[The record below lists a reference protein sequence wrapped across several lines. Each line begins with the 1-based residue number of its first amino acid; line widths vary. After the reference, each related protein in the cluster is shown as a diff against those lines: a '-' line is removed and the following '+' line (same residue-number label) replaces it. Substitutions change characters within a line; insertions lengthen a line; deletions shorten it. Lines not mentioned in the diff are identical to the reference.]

1 MLVALDAH
9 GNRLYAEDEGKY
21 TECFCP
27 ACGEA
32 VKHKK
37 GTIRHPYF
45 AHMPNSGCH
54 FGQDK
59 DNKSEWHIRMQ
70 EYFPKEK
77 RECLFIDEET
87 GERHIA
93 DVFVNEANAVLEFQH
108 SPISEQEFLSR
119 TMFHMKNKRRIVWLF
134 DESSRNENRYKFKRD
149 EEPYRWGPYQD
160 KHFKWLYRRKV
171 LERGPDISKNKSL
184 YSICVYTG
192 REGDMFHRIVSEEFG
207 FEEVTFSL
215 HDLEMGENID
225 VEDFFRPETYW
236 QGQEPWKT
244 EFEAISRERDRQER
258 ERQDAIR
265 LAESQMLARL
275 AYKLP
280 RRRRRW

>member
-1 MLVALDAH
+1 
-9 GNRLYAEDEGKY
+9 
-21 TECFCP
+21 
-27 ACGEA
+27 
-32 VKHKK
+32 
-37 GTIRHPYF
+37 
-45 AHMPNSGCH
+45 
-54 FGQDK
+54 
-59 DNKSEWHIRMQ
+59 
-70 EYFPKEK
+70 
-77 RECLFIDEET
+77 
-87 GERHIA
+87 
-93 DVFVNEANAVLEFQH
+93 
-108 SPISEQEFLSR
+108 
-119 TMFHMKNKRRIVWLF
+119 
-134 DESSRNENRYKFKRD
+134 
-149 EEPYRWGPYQD
+149 
-160 KHFKWLYRRKV
+160 
-171 LERGPDISKNKSL
+171 
-184 YSICVYTG
+184 
-192 REGDMFHRIVSEEFG
+192 MFHRIVSEEFG